1 MAHIRKLIRD
11 NIETTL
17 TGLTTTGSNVFAS
30 RVYPIQS
37 AKMPGLCVYT
47 SSETIEAQTIKPP
60 RGLIR
65 SLEVSV
71 EAYVESAIADDVLDG
86 IAAEVEAAMTTDL
99 TRGGNAKDTRLVSF
113 EADFAGDGERPVV
126 VGRFIFE
133 IVYSTQETDAE
144 TVY

>member
-30 RVYPIQS
+30 RVYPIQT
-37 AKMPGLCVYT
+37 AKMPGLCIYT

-71 EAYVESAIADDVLDG
+71 EAYVESAVADDVLDT

-113 EADFAGDGERPVV
+113 EADFAGEGERPVV

>member
-1 MAHIRKLIRD
+1 MAHVRKSIRD

-17 TGLTTTGSNVFAS
+17 TGLTTTGTNVFAS

-37 AKMPGLCVYT
+37 ARMPGLCVYT

-71 EAYVESAIADDVLDG
+71 EVYVESATADDILDAS
-86 IAAEVEAAMTTDL
+86 AAEIEAAMATDR
-99 TRGGNAKDTRLVSF
+99 TRGGYAKDTRLISF
-113 EADFAGDGERPVV
+113 EADFAGEGEKPVV
-126 VGRFIFE
+126 VGRFMFE
-133 IVYSTQETDAE
+133 ILYSTTEADAE

>member
-1 MAHIRKLIRD
+1 MAHVRQSIRS

-17 TGLTTTGSNVFAS
+17 TGLTTTGSRVYAS

-37 AKMPGLCVYT
+37 AGMPGLCIYT

-71 EAYVESAIADDVLDG
+71 EAYVENANADDTLDT
-86 IAAEVEAAMTTDL
+86 ICAEIEAAMTTDL
-99 TRGGNAKDTRLVSF
+99 TRGGYAKDTRLVSF
-113 EADFAGDGERPVV
+113 EAEFAGEGERPVV
-126 VGRFIFE
+126 VGRMQYE
-133 IVYSTQETDAE
+133 ILYSTTEADAE
-144 TVY
+144 SVY

>member
-30 RVYPIQS
+30 RVYPIQT
-37 AKMPGLCVYT
+37 AKMPGLCIYT

-71 EAYVESAIADDVLDG
+71 EAYVESAVADDVLDT

>member
-1 MAHIRKLIRD
+1 MAHVRKLIRD
-11 NIETTL
+11 NIKTTL

-37 AKMPGLCVYT
+37 ARMPGLCIYT
-47 SSETIEAQTIKPP
+47 SSEQIEALTIKPP

-71 EAYVESAIADDVLDG
+71 EAYIENALPDDVLDT
-86 IAAEVEAAMTTDL
+86 ISAEIEAAMAADI
-99 TRGGNAKDTRLVSF
+99 TRGGNAKDTKLTSF
-113 EADFAGDGERPVV
+113 EADFAGEGEKPVV
-126 VGRFIFE
+126 VGRFIYE
-133 IVYSTQETDAE
+133 ILYSTTEADAE